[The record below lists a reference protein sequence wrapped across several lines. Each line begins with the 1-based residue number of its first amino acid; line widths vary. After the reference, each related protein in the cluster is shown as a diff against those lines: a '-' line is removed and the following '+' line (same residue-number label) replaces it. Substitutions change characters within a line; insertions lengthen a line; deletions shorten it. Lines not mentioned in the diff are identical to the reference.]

1 MSFWRST
8 RTTSYWPHCITAAGF
23 FSVLNQNNISSLLD
37 KDLGLSP
44 KYNMSIE
51 TLAQNVS
58 YSLRRTALIADRRDQ
73 TTKKPLS
80 ICRKETEWLW
90 LKGETQGQQTEGK
103 QIKST
108 KSQQNQKLCADKIN
122 KQKIYKKVKNNKTA
136 SVTVAPPHI
145 RAGLQLTSVST
156 LNQ

>member
-1 MSFWRST
+1 MPGEFLEIY
-8 RTTSYWPHCITAAGF
+8 SYH
-23 FSVLNQNNISSLLD
+23 LL
-37 KDLGLSP
+37 LATLHYCGLFLFCAKPKQYFIIVRQRFGPFPP

-73 TTKKPLS
+73 TTKKTKKNSEYLQ
-80 ICRKETEWLW
+80 KGNWVTVTKGWNTE
-90 LKGETQGQQTEGK
+90 GQQTEGK

-122 KQKIYKKVKNNKTA
+122 EQRKYTKKSKT
-136 SVTVAPPHI
+136 TKLH
-145 RAGLQLTSVST
+145 LL
-156 LNQ
+156 L

>member
-1 MSFWRST
+1 MPGEFLEI
-8 RTTSYWPHCITAAGF
+8 YLYHLLLAALHYCGRF
-23 FSVLNQNNISSLLD
+23 LFCAEPKQYFIIVRQRF
-37 KDLGLSP
+37 GPFRP

-73 TTKKPLS
+73 TTKK
-80 ICRKETEWLW
+80 TEYLQ
-90 LKGETQGQQTEGK
+90 KGNWVTVTKGWNTEGQQTEGK

-122 KQKIYKKVKNNKTA
+122 EQRKYTKMSKT
-136 SVTVAPPHI
+136 TKLH
-145 RAGLQLTSVST
+145 LL
-156 LNQ
+156 L

>member
-1 MSFWRST
+1 MPGEFLEI
-8 RTTSYWPHCITAAGF
+8 YLYHLLLAALHYCGRF
-23 FSVLNQNNISSLLD
+23 LFCAKPKQYFIIVRQRFGPFL
-37 KDLGLSP
+37 P

-73 TTKKPLS
+73 TTKK
-80 ICRKETEWLW
+80 TEYLQ
-90 LKGETQGQQTEGK
+90 KGNWVTVTKGWNTEGQQTEGK

-122 KQKIYKKVKNNKTA
+122 EQRKYTKMSKT
-136 SVTVAPPHI
+136 TKLH
-145 RAGLQLTSVST
+145 LL
-156 LNQ
+156 L

>member
-1 MSFWRST
+1 MPGEFLEI
-8 RTTSYWPHCITAAGF
+8 YLYHLLLAALHYCGRF
-23 FSVLNQNNISSLLD
+23 LFCAEPKQYFIIVRQRFGPFL
-37 KDLGLSP
+37 P

-73 TTKKPLS
+73 TTKK
-80 ICRKETEWLW
+80 KTEYLQ
-90 LKGETQGQQTEGK
+90 KGNWVTVTKGWNTEGQQTEGK

-122 KQKIYKKVKNNKTA
+122 EQRKYTKMSKT
-136 SVTVAPPHI
+136 TKLH
-145 RAGLQLTSVST
+145 LL
-156 LNQ
+156 L

>member
-1 MSFWRST
+1 
-8 RTTSYWPHCITAAGF
+8 
-23 FSVLNQNNISSLLD
+23 
-37 KDLGLSP
+37 
-44 KYNMSIE
+44 MSIE

-73 TTKKPLS
+73 TTKK
-80 ICRKETEWLW
+80 KTEYLQ
-90 LKGETQGQQTEGK
+90 KGNWVTVTKGWNTEGQQTEGK